1 MASSNTAW
9 GIEIGQ
15 YAVKAMQLER
25 VGDGVRVRDFVVIPH
40 QKVLTTPGLDEPLV
54 DGGQSQ
60 AKTILEQTLAQ
71 LASQKQF
78 AGQSV
83 TVNYNWFGNR
93 GLTRFV
99 KLPPGDAKTI
109 AGLVPFEA
117 SQQIPFPLEE
127 VEWDYHTFEAD
138 DSPEVDLGLFAVQRE
153 PLKEFLTLV
162 SETLGV
168 EPRAISIGPVALY
181 NALAFDRD
189 ISSQAEPLVLLDIGT
204 ASTDL
209 VVASG
214 SRCWMRTFPLGGH
227 SFTEA
232 ILEAFAPTAE
242 IKYAQGDK
250 LKQESATSKYA
261 KQIMAAMRP
270 VLGDL
275 LDDVQKSLQ
284 FYETQNRGTKL
295 RNVIG
300 LGSTLKIPGLRKFL
314 GMRLE
319 LEVERL
325 DRYSKI
331 VVEGPE
337 AADFAA
343 HTVNFA
349 TAYGLALQGLGFAT
363 IDINLLPVESVR
375 QQVWA
380 KKTRWFAAAAAI
392 GVATGGLMFA
402 RNIIDNG
409 SVSSRDAIQRAES
422 TLASAKG
429 FQSKVQGIA
438 ADVGATATNMLALVD
453 DREIW
458 PFIVHDAVSS
468 IAAGN
473 DKSLLSGDLK
483 KLVEEG
489 ARQQTMLRDL
499 SGVYRLNDKGERTIE
514 VTMNVEFVG
523 IDKQG
528 HLGATVCQW
537 LDQNK
542 DRPDVP
548 YTIENIQPNTASI
561 ADMKVGA
568 DGSLTAANSGE
579 NTNAAAGGGS
589 ANGVAGGGDEPDRP
603 NGSFSVEGGGAAGG
617 SFGGVSGRRTP
628 TGETQIKRPGGLL
641 GGAGSGG
648 SGFSAENPQDPSYK
662 PGGDG
667 AGFQRPG
674 GAATEGE
681 GSKVELD
688 KVAPIPARPGVYPPN
703 STVHVGKVTFVVKF
717 REAIPTAAPAAE
729 GQ

>member
-40 QKVLTTPGLDEPLV
+40 QKVLTTPGLDEALV
-54 DGGQSQ
+54 EGGQSQ
-60 AKTILEQTLAQ
+60 AKTILEQSLSQ
-71 LASQKQF
+71 LASQKQL
-78 AGQSV
+78 AGQNI
-83 TVNYNWFGNR
+83 TVNYSWFGNR

-153 PLKEFLTLV
+153 PLREFLTLV

-168 EPRAISIGPVALY
+168 EPRAISLGPVALY

-189 ISSQAEPLVLLDIGT
+189 ITSQTEPFVLLDIGT

-209 VVASG
+209 VVAAG

-232 ILEAFAPTAE
+232 IVEAFAPTVE
-242 IKYAQGDK
+242 LRYSQGDK

-325 DRYSKI
+325 DRYSKL

-349 TAYGLALQGLGFAT
+349 TSYGLALQGLGLAT
-363 IDINLLPVESVR
+363 IEINLLPVENVR
-375 QQVWA
+375 QQVWS
-380 KKTRWFAAAAAI
+380 KKTRWFAAAAAV
-392 GVATGGLMFA
+392 GCVAGALMFS

-409 SVSSRDAIQRAES
+409 SVSSRDAINRAEA
-422 TLASAKG
+422 TLSSAKG
-429 FQSKVQGIA
+429 FQTKLQGLA
-438 ADVGATATNMLALVD
+438 ADVGATATNMLALID

-458 PFIVHDAVSS
+458 PYIVHDAVNAVS
-468 IAAGN
+468 AGN
-473 DKSLLSGDLK
+473 DKDVLGDDLS
-483 KLVEEG
+483 KLVKEG
-489 ARQQTMLRDL
+489 ARQQTSLRDL
-499 SGVYRLNDKGERTIE
+499 SGTYKFNEKGERVIE

-528 HLGATVCQW
+528 HLGATVCAW

-542 DRPDVP
+542 DRPEVP
-548 YTIENIQPNTASI
+548 YVIENIQPNTALI
-561 ADMKVGA
+561 ADMTVGA
-568 DGSLTAANSGE
+568 DGTLTASKEGGDAAASGGGG
-579 NTNAAAGGGS
+579 AAGAAGG
-589 ANGVAGGGDEPDRP
+589 AAAEEPEAPR
-603 NGSFSVEGGGAAGG
+603 GSFEVEGGGAGG
-617 SFGGVSGRRTP
+617 SFGGVTGRRTP
-628 TGETQIKRPGGLL
+628 TGDTQVKRPGGLL
-641 GGAGSGG
+641 GGAGAGG
-648 SGFSAENPQDPSYK
+648 TGFSASNPYDDGTKQ
-662 PGGDG
+662 GGGNTGFVRPG
-667 AGFQRPG
+667 AGSG
-674 GAATEGE
+674 EGE
-681 GSKVELD
+681 SKVDLD
-688 KVAPIPARPGVYPPN
+688 KLAPIPSRPGLYPPN

-717 REAIPTAAPAAE
+717 REAIPAAAPAAE

>member
-15 YAVKAMQLER
+15 YAVKAIQLER

-40 QKVLTTPGLDEPLV
+40 QKVLTTPGLEEPLV
-54 DGGQSQ
+54 EGGQSQ

-71 LASQKQF
+71 LASQKPLANQN
-78 AGQSV
+78 V
-83 TVNYNWFGNR
+83 VVNYNWFGNR

-162 SETLGV
+162 SDTLGV
-168 EPRAISIGPVALY
+168 EPRAISLGPVALY
-181 NALAFDRD
+181 NAIAYDRD
-189 ISSQAEPLVLLDIGT
+189 VVGRGDPLVILDIGT
-204 ASTDL
+204 GSTDL

-232 ILEAFAPTAE
+232 IVEAFAPTVE
-242 IKYAQGDK
+242 LKYSQGDK

-295 RNVIG
+295 RDVIG

-325 DRYSKI
+325 DQYSKL

-349 TAYGLALQGLGFAT
+349 TSYGLALQGLGMAT
-363 IDINLLPVESVR
+363 IEINLLPVENIR
-375 QQVWA
+375 QQVWS
-380 KKTRWFAAAAAI
+380 KKTRWFAAAAA
-392 GVATGGLMFA
+392 VACAAGGLMFI
-402 RNIIDNG
+402 RNVIDNG
-409 SVSSRDAIQRAES
+409 SVSSRDAIGTAEA
-422 TLASAKG
+422 TLASAQEFTG
-429 FQSKVQGIA
+429 QVQGLA
-438 ADVGATATNMLALVD
+438 ADVGATATNMLALIE

-458 PFIVHDAVSS
+458 PHIVHDAVHAV
-468 IAAGN
+468 AAGN
-473 DKSLLSGDLK
+473 DAASVGSDLK
-483 KLVEEG
+483 KLLAAG
-489 ARQQTMLRDL
+489 PRQQTVLRDL
-499 SGVYRLNDKGERTIE
+499 SGTYKVNEKGERVIE

-523 IDKQG
+523 LDKQA
-528 HLGATVCQW
+528 HLGTTVCQW
-537 LDQNK
+537 LTSNA
-542 DRPDVP
+542 DRANVP
-548 YTIENIQPNTASI
+548 YVIENVKSNTSEI
-561 ADMKVGA
+561 VDMKVGPSGA
-568 DGSLTAANSGE
+568 LVSAATE
-579 NTNAAAGGGS
+579 AGGGS
-589 ANGVAGGGDEPDRP
+589 AAAGGETASAEDVDNRVSGGFSAGGGSA
-603 NGSFSVEGGGAAGG
+603 GS
-617 SFGGVSGRRTP
+617 SFTGLTGRRRP
-628 TGETQIKRPGGLL
+628 TGETQVNRPGGLL
-641 GGAGSGG
+641 GGAGTGG
-648 SGFSAENPQDPSYK
+648 GFNAGS
-662 PGGDG
+662 PGESEYRPDG
-667 AGFQRPG
+667 NQGNQFQRQG
-674 GAATEGE
+674 SQSGASE
-681 GSKVELD
+681 SKVDLD
-688 KVAPIPARPGVYPPN
+688 KVAPIPERPGIYPPD
-703 STVHVGKVTFVVKF
+703 STVHVGKVTFTVKF
-717 REAIPTAAPAAE
+717 KEAIPAAAPAAE
-729 GQ
+729 GM

>member
-15 YAVKAMQLER
+15 YAMKAIQLER

-54 DGGQSQ
+54 EGGQSQ
-60 AKTILEQTLAQ
+60 AKTVLEQSLSQ
-71 LASQKQF
+71 LASQKQL
-78 AGQSV
+78 AGQNI

-117 SQQIPFPLEE
+117 SQQIPFPLED

-138 DSPEVDLGLFAVQRE
+138 DSPEVDLGLFAVQSAH
-153 PLKEFLTLV
+153 LKDFLALV

-168 EPRAISIGPVALY
+168 EPRAISLGPVALY

-189 ISSQAEPLVLLDIGT
+189 IASRNEPLVLLDIGT

-214 SRCWMRTFPLGGH
+214 SRCWMRSFPLGGH

-242 IKYAQGDK
+242 IKYSQGDK

-284 FYETQNRGTKL
+284 FYESQNRGTKL
-295 RNVIG
+295 RNVVG

-325 DRYSKI
+325 DQYSKI

-349 TAYGLALQGLGFAT
+349 TAYGLALQGLGLAT
-363 IDINLLPVESVR
+363 IEINLLPVESVR

-392 GVATGGLMFA
+392 ACAAGGMMFL
-402 RNIIDNG
+402 RNVRDNG
-409 SVSSRDAIQRAES
+409 SVASRDAINRAEA
-422 TLASAKG
+422 TLASAQG
-429 FQSKVQGIA
+429 FSSKVQGLA
-438 ADVGATATNMLALVD
+438 ADVGATATNMLALID
-453 DREIW
+453 DREVW
-458 PFIVHDAVSS
+458 PFLVHDAVHAV
-468 IAAGN
+468 AAGN
-473 DKSLLSGDLK
+473 DAASVGNDLK
-483 KLVEEG
+483 KLLEEG
-489 ARQQTMLRDL
+489 VRQQTVLRDL
-499 SGVYRLNDKGERTIE
+499 AGVYKVNEKGERTIE
-514 VTMNVEFVG
+514 VTLNVEFVG

-528 HLGATVCQW
+528 HLTATVCKW
-537 LDQNK
+537 LEQNN
-542 DRPDVP
+542 DRADAP

-561 ADMKVGA
+561 VDMKVGA
-568 DGSLTAANSGE
+568 DGSLIASGE
-579 NTNAAAGGGS
+579 GADGAGGGSNAAAG
-589 ANGVAGGGDEPDRP
+589 ATVPEEEPKLGGGFTA
-603 NGSFSVEGGGAAGG
+603 GTGAGG
-617 SFGGVSGRRTP
+617 SNFGGLTGRRVP
-628 TGETQIKRPGGLL
+628 TGDTKVNRPGGLL
-641 GGAGSGG
+641 GGAGSNG
-648 SGFSAENPQDPSYK
+648 GFSANRPDDPTYGTGSSDT
-662 PGGDG
+662 PGFNRRASG
-667 AGFQRPG
+667 ADD
-674 GAATEGE
+674 AASTTELN
-681 GSKVELD
+681 KL
-688 KVAPIPARPGVYPPN
+688 APIPNRPGMYPPN
-703 STVHVGKVTFVVKF
+703 STVHVGKVTFVAKF
-717 REAIPTAAPAAE
+717 KDLIPAPAAVAE

>member
-15 YAVKAMQLER
+15 YAVKAIQLER

-40 QKVLTTPGLDEPLV
+40 QKVLTTPGLEDPLV
-54 DGGQSQ
+54 EGGQSQ

-71 LASQKQF
+71 LASQKPLANQN
-78 AGQSV
+78 V
-83 TVNYNWFGNR
+83 VVNYNWFGNR

-153 PLKEFLTLV
+153 PLKEFLSLV
-162 SETLGV
+162 SDTIGV
-168 EPRAISIGPVALY
+168 EPRAISLGPVALY
-181 NALAFDRD
+181 NAIAYDRD
-189 ISSQAEPLVLLDIGT
+189 VVGRGEPMVILDIGT
-204 ASTDL
+204 GSTDL

-232 ILEAFAPTAE
+232 IVEAFAPTVE
-242 IKYAQGDK
+242 LKYAQGDK

-295 RNVIG
+295 REVIG

-325 DRYSKI
+325 DQYSKL

-349 TAYGLALQGLGFAT
+349 TAYGLALQGLGMAT
-363 IDINLLPVESVR
+363 IEINLLPVENVR
-375 QQVWA
+375 QQVWS
-380 KKTRWFAAAAAI
+380 KKTRWFAAAAA
-392 GVATGGLMFA
+392 VACAAGGLMFV
-402 RNIIDNG
+402 RNVIDNG
-409 SVSSRDAIQRAES
+409 SVASRDAINRAEA
-422 TLASAKG
+422 TLSSAQEFKS
-429 FQSKVQGIA
+429 QVQGLA
-438 ADVGATATNMLALVD
+438 ADVGSTATNMLALIE

-458 PFIVHDAVSS
+458 PFIVHDAVHAV
-468 IAAGN
+468 AAGN
-473 DKSLLSGDLK
+473 DAALLSGDIA
-483 KLVEEG
+483 KLVAAG
-489 ARQQTMLRDL
+489 TRQQTLLRDL
-499 SGVYRLNDKGERTIE
+499 SGVYKVNEKGERMIE

-523 IDKQG
+523 LDKQA
-528 HLGATVCQW
+528 HLGSTVCQW
-537 LDQNK
+537 LTTNSN
-542 DRPDVP
+542 RADVP
-548 YTIENIQPNTASI
+548 YTIENVQPNTASI
-561 ADMKVGA
+561 VDMKV
-568 DGSLTAANSGE
+568 SAAG
-579 NTNAAAGGGS
+579 TLVAAAGESSGGS
-589 ANGVAGGGDEPDRP
+589 ASGGEAAAPEEPDTRVQGGFSAGT
-603 NGSFSVEGGGAAGG
+603 GSGG
-617 SFGGVSGRRTP
+617 SNFGGLTGRRRP
-628 TGETQIKRPGGLL
+628 TGETQVRRPGGLL
-641 GGAGSGG
+641 GGTGSDGGFNAGNSGDAENRPDGAQGNQFQRQGGQAGG
-648 SGFSAENPQDPSYK
+648 SE
-662 PGGDG
+662 
-667 AGFQRPG
+667 
-674 GAATEGE
+674 
-681 GSKVELD
+681 SKIDLD
-688 KVAPIPARPGVYPPN
+688 KVAPIPERPGVYPPD
-703 STVHVGKVTFVVKF
+703 STVHIGKVTFTVKF
-717 REAIPTAAPAAE
+717 KEAIPAAAPAAE
-729 GQ
+729 GM

>member
-15 YAVKAMQLER
+15 YAMKAIQLER

-40 QKVLTTPGLDEPLV
+40 QKVLTTPGLDEPLLE
-54 DGGQSQ
+54 GGQSQ
-60 AKTILEQTLAQ
+60 AKTILEQSLSQ
-71 LASQKQF
+71 LASQKQLT
-78 AGQSV
+78 GQNI
-83 TVNYNWFGNR
+83 TVNYSWFGNR

-117 SQQIPFPLEE
+117 TQQIPFPLEE

-153 PLKEFLTLV
+153 PLKDFLALV

-168 EPRAISIGPVALY
+168 EPRAISLGAVALY
-181 NALAFDRD
+181 NAIAFDRD
-189 ISSQAEPLVLLDIGT
+189 IVQSGQPLVLLDIGT

-209 VVASG
+209 VVAVG
-214 SRCWMRTFPLGGH
+214 SRCWMRSFPLGGH

-242 IKYAQGDK
+242 LKYSQGDK

-284 FYETQNRGTKL
+284 FYETQNRGIKL
-295 RNVIG
+295 HNVVG

-325 DRYSKI
+325 DQYSKI

-349 TAYGLALQGLGFAT
+349 TAYGLALQGLGLAT
-363 IDINLLPVESVR
+363 IEINLLPVESVR

-392 GVATGGLMFA
+392 ACAAGGLMFV

-409 SVSSRDAIQRAES
+409 SVASRDAINRAEA
-422 TLASAKG
+422 TLASAAG
-429 FQSKVQGIA
+429 FQTKVQGLA
-438 ADVGATATNMLALVD
+438 ADVGATSSNMLALVE

-458 PFIVHDAVSS
+458 PFIVHDAVNA
-468 IAAGN
+468 INAGN
-473 DKSLLSGDLK
+473 DEAFVGADLK
-483 KLVEEG
+483 KLLEKG
-489 ARQQTMLRDL
+489 DRKQTVLRDL
-499 SGVYRLNDKGERTIE
+499 SGSYKIDAKGSRTIE
-514 VTMNVEFVG
+514 ITMNVEFVG
-523 IDKQG
+523 ADKQG
-528 HLGATVCQW
+528 HLGATVCEW
-537 LDQNK
+537 LKANR
-542 DRPDVP
+542 DRTEAP
-548 YTIENIQPNTASI
+548 YTIENIQSNTSSI
-561 ADMKVGA
+561 VDMTVGD
-568 DGSLTAANSGE
+568 DGSLVSIGEAAGGTSGGS
-579 NTNAAAGGGS
+579 TAAAGGT
-589 ANGVAGGGDEPDRP
+589 VAPEEPKLGGGFTA
-603 NGSFSVEGGGAAGG
+603 GSGGAGN
-617 SFGGVSGRRTP
+617 SFGGLTGRRAPSGDT
-628 TGETQIKRPGGLL
+628 KVNRPGGLL
-641 GGAGSGG
+641 GGAGADG
-648 SGFSAENPQDPSYK
+648 GFSADRSNDPAY
-662 PGGDG
+662 G
-667 AGFQRPG
+667 G
-674 GAATEGE
+674 GAAQNSGFNRPGANTDDAASKTEIN
-681 GSKVELD
+681 
-688 KVAPIPARPGVYPPN
+688 KVAPIPNRPGIYPPQ
-703 STVHVGKVTFVVKF
+703 STVHLGKVTFVVKF
-717 REAIPTAAPAAE
+717 RQAIPVAAAAAE
-729 GQ
+729 AQ

>member
-1 MASSNTAW
+1 MASSNIAW

-15 YAVKAMQLER
+15 YAIKAMQLER
-25 VGDGVRVRDFVVIPH
+25 VGDGVRVRDFAVVPH
-40 QKVLTTPGLDEPLV
+40 QKVLTTPGLEEALV
-54 DGGQSQ
+54 EGGQSQ
-60 AKTILEQTLAQ
+60 AKTILEQSLSQ
-71 LASQKQF
+71 LAAQKQF
-78 AGQSV
+78 TGQSV
-83 TVNYNWFGNR
+83 VVNYNWFGNR

-168 EPRAISIGPVALY
+168 EPRAISLGPVALY

-189 ISSQAEPLVLLDIGT
+189 IVAQNEPFVLLDIGT

-232 ILEAFAPTAE
+232 IVEAFAATAQ
-242 IKYAQGDK
+242 IRYSQGDK

-295 RNVIG
+295 KNVIG

-325 DRYSKI
+325 DRYAKI
-331 VVEGPE
+331 AVEGPE
-337 AADFAA
+337 SADFAG

-349 TAYGLALQGLGFAT
+349 TAYGLGLQGLGLAT
-363 IDINLLPVESVR
+363 IEINLLPVENVR

-380 KKTRWFAAAAAI
+380 KKTRWFAAAAA
-392 GVATGGLMFA
+392 VAVAGGALMFA

-409 SVSSRDAIQRAES
+409 SVSSRDAINRAEA

-429 FQSKVQGIA
+429 FQDRVQGLA
-438 ADVGATATNMLALVD
+438 ADVGATATNMLTLVN

-458 PFIVHDAVSS
+458 PYIVHDAVNAVAS
-468 IAAGN
+468 GN
-473 DKSLLSGDLK
+473 DKAMVGSDLK
-483 KLVEEG
+483 KLLAAG
-489 ARQQTMLRDL
+489 PRQQTQLRDL
-499 SGVYRLNDKGERTIE
+499 FGTYKVNDKGERTIE
-514 VTMNVEFVG
+514 VTMEVEFMGV
-523 IDKQG
+523 DKQG
-528 HLGATVCQW
+528 HLGATVCDW
-537 LDQNK
+537 LDKNK
-542 DRPDVP
+542 DRASVP
-548 YTIENIQPNTASI
+548 YTIENIQPNTALI
-561 ADMKVGA
+561 ADMKVGP
-568 DGSLTAANSGE
+568 DGTLSALKDPTDPSGS
-579 NTNAAAGGGS
+579 GS
-589 ANGVAGGGDEPDRP
+589 
-603 NGSFSVEGGGAAGG
+603 SSGGANAPTERENQMETFSAGNTG
-617 SFGGVSGRRTP
+617 SGGAMGGVTGKRTP
-628 TGETQIKRPGGLL
+628 KEGQQVSRPGGLL
-641 GGAGSGG
+641 GGAGAGGGFSAGAPGGSDPDYRPGGGG
-648 SGFSAENPQDPSYK
+648 SGFNRPSDTPQ
-662 PGGDG
+662 GG
-667 AGFQRPG
+667 
-674 GAATEGE
+674 E
-681 GSKVELD
+681 SKVELD
-688 KVAPIPARPGVYPPN
+688 KLAPIPGRPGVYPPD
-703 STVHVGKVTFVVKF
+703 STVHVGRVTFVVKF
-717 REAIPTAAPAAE
+717 REAVPAATPAAE

>member
-15 YAVKAMQLER
+15 YAMKAIQLER

-40 QKVLTTPGLDEPLV
+40 QKVLTTPGLDEPLLE
-54 DGGQSQ
+54 GGQSQ
-60 AKTILEQTLAQ
+60 AKTILEQSLSQ
-71 LASQKQF
+71 LASQKQLT
-78 AGQSV
+78 GQNI
-83 TVNYNWFGNR
+83 TVNYSWFGNR

-117 SQQIPFPLEE
+117 TQQIPFPLEE

-153 PLKEFLTLV
+153 PLKDFLALV

-168 EPRAISIGPVALY
+168 EPRAISLGAVALY
-181 NALAFDRD
+181 NAIAFDRD
-189 ISSQAEPLVLLDIGT
+189 IVQSGQPLVLLDIGT

-209 VVASG
+209 VVAVG
-214 SRCWMRTFPLGGH
+214 SRCWMRSFPLGGH

-242 IKYAQGDK
+242 LKYSQGDK

-284 FYETQNRGTKL
+284 FYETQNRGIKL
-295 RNVIG
+295 HNVVG

-325 DRYSKI
+325 DQYSKI

-349 TAYGLALQGLGFAT
+349 TAYGLALQGLGLAT
-363 IDINLLPVESVR
+363 IEINLLPVESVR

-392 GVATGGLMFA
+392 ACAAGGLMFV

-409 SVSSRDAIQRAES
+409 SVSSRDAINRAEA
-422 TLASAKG
+422 TLASA
-429 FQSKVQGIA
+429 
-438 ADVGATATNMLALVD
+438 
-453 DREIW
+453 
-458 PFIVHDAVSS
+458 
-468 IAAGN
+468 
-473 DKSLLSGDLK
+473 
-483 KLVEEG
+483 
-489 ARQQTMLRDL
+489 
-499 SGVYRLNDKGERTIE
+499 
-514 VTMNVEFVG
+514 
-523 IDKQG
+523 
-528 HLGATVCQW
+528 
-537 LDQNK
+537 
-542 DRPDVP
+542 
-548 YTIENIQPNTASI
+548 
-561 ADMKVGA
+561 
-568 DGSLTAANSGE
+568 
-579 NTNAAAGGGS
+579 
-589 ANGVAGGGDEPDRP
+589 
-603 NGSFSVEGGGAAGG
+603 
-617 SFGGVSGRRTP
+617 
-628 TGETQIKRPGGLL
+628 
-641 GGAGSGG
+641 
-648 SGFSAENPQDPSYK
+648 
-662 PGGDG
+662 
-667 AGFQRPG
+667 AGFQ
-674 GAATEGE
+674 T
-681 GSKVELD
+681 
-688 KVAPIPARPGVYPPN
+688 
-703 STVHVGKVTFVVKF
+703 
-717 REAIPTAAPAAE
+717 
-729 GQ
+729 

>member
-15 YAVKAMQLER
+15 YAVKAIQLER

-40 QKVLTTPGLDEPLV
+40 QKVLTTPGLEDPLV
-54 DGGQSQ
+54 EGGQSQ

-71 LASQKQF
+71 LASQKPLANQN
-78 AGQSV
+78 V
-83 TVNYNWFGNR
+83 VVNYNWFGNR

-153 PLKEFLTLV
+153 PLKEFLSLV
-162 SETLGV
+162 SDTLGV
-168 EPRAISIGPVALY
+168 EPRAISLGPVALY
-181 NALAFDRD
+181 NAIAYDRD
-189 ISSQAEPLVLLDIGT
+189 IVGRGDPMVILDIGT
-204 ASTDL
+204 GSTDL

-232 ILEAFAPTAE
+232 IVEAFAPTVE
-242 IKYAQGDK
+242 LKYAQGDK

-295 RNVIG
+295 RDVIG

-325 DRYSKI
+325 DQYAKL

-349 TAYGLALQGLGFAT
+349 TAYGLALQGLGMAT
-363 IDINLLPVESVR
+363 IEINLLPVENVR
-375 QQVWA
+375 QQVWS
-380 KKTRWFAAAAAI
+380 KKTRWFAAAAA
-392 GVATGGLMFA
+392 VACAAGGLMFV

-409 SVSSRDAIQRAES
+409 SVASRDAINRAEA
-422 TLASAKG
+422 TLSSAQEFKS
-429 FQSKVQGIA
+429 QVQGLA
-438 ADVGATATNMLALVD
+438 ADVGATATNMLALIE

-458 PFIVHDAVSS
+458 PFIVHDAVHAV
-468 IAAGN
+468 AAGN
-473 DKSLLSGDLK
+473 DPAVLAGDMAKLSSPGP
-483 KLVEEG
+483 
-489 ARQQTMLRDL
+489 RQQTLLRDL
-499 SGVYRLNDKGERTIE
+499 SGVYKVNDKGERMIE

-523 IDKQG
+523 LDKQA
-528 HLGATVCQW
+528 HLGSTVCQW
-537 LDQNK
+537 LTANSN
-542 DRPDVP
+542 RADVP

-561 ADMKVGA
+561 VDMKV
-568 DGSLTAANSGE
+568 SAAG
-579 NTNAAAGGGS
+579 TLVAAAGES
-589 ANGVAGGGDEPDRP
+589 SGGGASGGEVAAPDEPDTRVQGGFSA
-603 NGSFSVEGGGAAGG
+603 GSGSGG
-617 SFGGVSGRRTP
+617 SNFGGLTGRRRP
-628 TGETQIKRPGGLL
+628 TGDTQVRRPGGLL
-641 GGAGSGG
+641 GGAGADGGFNAGNSGDAEYRPEGNQGNQFQRQGGPAG
-648 SGFSAENPQDPSYK
+648 SGE
-662 PGGDG
+662 
-667 AGFQRPG
+667 
-674 GAATEGE
+674 
-681 GSKVELD
+681 SKIDLD
-688 KVAPIPARPGVYPPN
+688 KTAPIPERPGIYPPDG
-703 STVHVGKVTFVVKF
+703 TVHIGKVTFTVKF
-717 REAIPTAAPAAE
+717 KEAIPAAAPAAE
-729 GQ
+729 GM

>member
-15 YAVKAMQLER
+15 YAIKAMQLER

-40 QKVLTTPGLDEPLV
+40 QKVLTTPGLEEPLV
-54 DGGQSQ
+54 EGGQSQ
-60 AKTILEQTLAQ
+60 AKTILEQSLSQ
-71 LASQKQF
+71 LASQKQL
-78 AGQSV
+78 AGQNI
-83 TVNYNWFGNR
+83 TVNYSWFGNR

-99 KLPPGDAKTI
+99 KLPPGDSKTI

-168 EPRAISIGPVALY
+168 EPRAISLGSVALY
-181 NALAFDRD
+181 NAIAFDRD
-189 ISSQAEPLVLLDIGT
+189 ISAQSEPIVLLDIGT

-209 VVASG
+209 VVAAG

-295 RNVIG
+295 RNVVG

-325 DRYSKI
+325 DRYAKI

-337 AADFAA
+337 AADFSA

-349 TAYGLALQGLGFAT
+349 SAYGLALQGLGMAT
-363 IDINLLPVESVR
+363 IEINLLPVESVR

-380 KKTRWFAAAAAI
+380 KKTRWFAAAAA
-392 GVATGGLMFA
+392 VACATGGLMFA

-409 SVSSRDAIQRAES
+409 SVASRDAIQRAES

-429 FQSKVQGIA
+429 FQTKVQGLA
-438 ADVGATATNMLALVD
+438 ADVGATATNMLALID

-458 PFIVHDAVSS
+458 PYIVHDAVNAV
-468 IAAGN
+468 AAGN
-473 DKSLLSGDLK
+473 DKAFVGDDLK
-483 KLVEEG
+483 KLVQEG
-489 ARQQTMLRDL
+489 PRQQTSLRDL
-499 SGVYRLNDKGERTIE
+499 SGVYKVNDKGQRIIE
-514 VTMNVEFVG
+514 ITMNVEFVG
-523 IDKQG
+523 TDKQA
-528 HLGATVCQW
+528 HLGNTVCQW
-537 LDQNK
+537 LSDHK
-542 DRPDVP
+542 DRPEVP
-548 YTIENIQPNTASI
+548 YTIENIQPNTAII
-561 ADMKVGA
+561 ADMTVGA
-568 DGSLTAANSGE
+568 DGALVANKEAGDSSS
-579 NTNAAAGGGS
+579 GGGS
-589 ANGVAGGGDEPDRP
+589 AAAGSASNPDDDRPKGSFEVQGGG
-603 NGSFSVEGGGAAGG
+603 AGG
-617 SFGGVSGRRTP
+617 SFGGLTGRRTP
-628 TGETQIKRPGGLL
+628 TGETTVKRPGGAL
-641 GGAGSGG
+641 GGAGAGG
-648 SGFSAENPQDPSYK
+648 TGFSAGGPEGEYK
-662 PGGDG
+662 PGGSDG
-667 AGFQRPG
+667 AGFTRPG
-674 GAATEGE
+674 APVGE
-681 GSKVELD
+681 SESKIDLD
-688 KVAPIPARPGVYPPN
+688 KIAPIPARPGIYPAN

-717 REAIPTAAPAAE
+717 KDAIPTAAPATE

>member
-15 YAVKAMQLER
+15 YAIKAIQLER
-25 VGDGVRVRDFVVIPH
+25 IGDGVRVRDFVVIPH

-60 AKTILEQTLAQ
+60 AKTILEQSLAQ
-71 LASQKQF
+71 LASQKQLT
-78 AGQSV
+78 GQNI
-83 TVNYNWFGNR
+83 TVNYSWFGNR

-153 PLKEFLTLV
+153 PLKEFLNLV
-162 SETLGV
+162 SDTLGV
-168 EPRAISIGPVALY
+168 EPRAISLGPVALY
-181 NALAFDRD
+181 NGLAFDRD
-189 ISSQAEPLVLLDIGT
+189 IATRGEPLVLLDIGT

-232 ILEAFAPTAE
+232 IVEAFASTVE
-242 IKYAQGDK
+242 LKYAQGDK

-325 DRYSKI
+325 DQYSKI

-349 TAYGLALQGLGFAT
+349 TAYGLALQGLGLAT
-363 IDINLLPVESVR
+363 IEINLLPVESVR

-380 KKTRWFAAAAAI
+380 KKTRWFAAAAA
-392 GVATGGLMFA
+392 VACAAGGLMFV

-409 SVSSRDAIQRAES
+409 SVASRDAINRAEA
-422 TLASAKG
+422 TLSSAKG
-429 FQSKVQGIA
+429 FQTKVQGLA
-438 ADVGATATNMLALVD
+438 ADVGATATNMLALVE

-458 PFIVHDAVSS
+458 PFLVHDAVSAV
-468 IAAGN
+468 AAGN
-473 DKSLLSGDLK
+473 DKVSVGDDLK
-483 KLVEEG
+483 KLVEAG
-489 ARQQTMLRDL
+489 PRQQTVLRDL
-499 SGVYRLNDKGERTIE
+499 AGVYKINDKGERTIE

-542 DRPDVP
+542 DRPSVP

-561 ADMKVGA
+561 VDLKVGA
-568 DGSLTAANSGE
+568 DGSISAAAEGAEGGGGTTS
-579 NTNAAAGGGS
+579 AGGG
-589 ANGVAGGGDEPDRP
+589 ANTPDDPQLGGGFSAGDA
-603 NGSFSVEGGGAAGG
+603 GSGSV
-617 SFGGVSGRRTP
+617 GGVTGKRAPSGD
-628 TGETQIKRPGGLL
+628 GQIKRPGGLL
-641 GGAGSGG
+641 GGAGSTGG
-648 SGFSAENPQDPSYK
+648 FTADAPKDPEY
-662 PGGDG
+662 
-667 AGFQRPG
+667 RPG
-674 GAATEGE
+674 GAGAGFNRGNAAAGAGE
-681 GSKVELD
+681 GASKVDLD
-688 KVAPIPARPGVYPPN
+688 KLAPIPGRPGIYPPN

-717 REAIPTAAPAAE
+717 REPVAAAAPAAE
-729 GQ
+729 AQ

>member
-15 YAVKAMQLER
+15 YAIKAMQLER

-40 QKVLTTPGLDEPLV
+40 QKVLTTPGLDEALV
-54 DGGQSQ
+54 EGGQSQ
-60 AKTILEQTLAQ
+60 AKTILEQSLSQ
-71 LASQKQF
+71 LASQKQL
-78 AGQSV
+78 AGQNV
-83 TVNYNWFGNR
+83 TVNYSWFGNR

-168 EPRAISIGPVALY
+168 EPRSISLGPVALY

-189 ISSQAEPLVLLDIGT
+189 IASQTEPFVLLDIGT

-232 ILEAFAPTAE
+232 IVEAFAPTVE
-242 IKYAQGDK
+242 LRYSQGDK

-295 RNVIG
+295 KNVIG

-325 DRYSKI
+325 DRYAKI

-337 AADFAA
+337 SADFAA

-349 TAYGLALQGLGFAT
+349 TAYGLALQGLGLAT
-363 IDINLLPVESVR
+363 IEINLLPVENVR
-375 QQVWA
+375 QQVWS
-380 KKTRWFAAAAAI
+380 KKTRWFAAAAAV
-392 GVATGGLMFA
+392 GFVAGALMFS

-409 SVSSRDAIQRAES
+409 SVSSRDAINRAEA

-429 FQSKVQGIA
+429 FQSKLQGLA
-438 ADVGATATNMLALVD
+438 ADVGATASNMLALID

-458 PFIVHDAVSS
+458 PHIVHDSVSAVN
-468 IAAGN
+468 AGN
-473 DKSLLSGDLK
+473 EGDFIGDDLA
-483 KLVEEG
+483 KLAKEG
-489 ARQQTMLRDL
+489 PRQQTVLRDL
-499 SGVYRLNDKGERTIE
+499 SGIYKINEKGERTIE
-514 VTMNVEFVG
+514 VTLNVEFMG
-523 IDKQG
+523 MDKQG
-528 HLGATVCQW
+528 HLGSTVCAW
-537 LDQNK
+537 LDKNK
-542 DRPDVP
+542 DRAEVP
-548 YTIENIQPNTASI
+548 YTIENIQPNTALI
-561 ADMKVGA
+561 ADMIVGA
-568 DGSLTAANSGE
+568 DGSLSASKEGGE
-579 NTNAAAGGGS
+579 AGGTDSSTASG
-589 ANGVAGGGDEPDRP
+589 
-603 NGSFSVEGGGAAGG
+603 GGGAAAEE
-617 SFGGVSGRRTP
+617 S
-628 TGETQIKRPGGLL
+628 ELKLILN
-641 GGAGSGG
+641 
-648 SGFSAENPQDPSYK
+648 SA
-662 PGGDG
+662 
-667 AGFQRPG
+667 
-674 GAATEGE
+674 
-681 GSKVELD
+681 L
-688 KVAPIPARPGVYPPN
+688 APHGHIHYLVD
-703 STVHVGKVTFVVKF
+703 
-717 REAIPTAAPAAE
+717 
-729 GQ
+729 